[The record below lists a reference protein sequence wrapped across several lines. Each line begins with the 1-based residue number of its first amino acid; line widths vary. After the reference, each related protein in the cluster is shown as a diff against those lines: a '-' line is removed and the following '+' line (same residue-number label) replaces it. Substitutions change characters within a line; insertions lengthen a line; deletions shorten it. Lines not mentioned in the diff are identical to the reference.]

1 MTQYSKAIQEIIKC
15 SQGTNQRSQRLKLLQ
30 SKVPEATETLQSVSS
45 LIKKVFNISQIE
57 WRPHIQHHRKLDDLR
72 TGFEVLGGVAL
83 CHGTTFGNH
92 PYRLKIDLT

>member
-57 WRPHIQHHRKLDDLR
+57 WRPHIQHNCRLDDLR
-72 TGFEVLGGVAL
+72 AGFEIAEGYWIR
-83 CHGTTFGNH
+83 HG
-92 PYRLKIDLT
+92 